1 MSKPKNLQRQKEMF
15 KLVEQWQNSTQNKK
29 QFCRDHSININTFIY
44 WTQKY
49 KKNMSENNNS
59 NFVELKISEDKPKIS
74 DDQIKLI
81 YPNGVQA
88 EIPTNT
94 NIGLIRSLINL

>member
-1 MSKPKNLQRQKEMF
+1 MAKPKNLQRQIQMF
-15 KLVEQWQNSTQNKK
+15 KLVEQWQNSTQNRK

-44 WTQKY
+44 WSQKY
-49 KKNMSENNNS
+49 KKNESENNNS
-59 NFVELKISEDKPKIS
+59 KFIELKITENKPQTS
-74 DDQIKLI
+74 DFQIKLI

-88 EIPTNT
+88 EISANT

>member
-1 MSKPKNLQRQKEMF
+1 MAKPKNSQRQVQMF
-15 KLVEQWQNSTQNKK
+15 KLVEQWQNSSQSRK
-29 QFCRDHSININTFIY
+29 QFCREHSININTFIY

-49 KKNMSENNNS
+49 KKYQSENNNS
-59 NFVELKISEDKPKIS
+59 NFVELKITENNPKKS
-74 DDQIKLI
+74 DTPIKLI

-88 EIPTNT
+88 EISANT

>member
-1 MSKPKNLQRQKEMF
+1 MAKVKNYQRQVQMF
-15 KLVEQWQNSTQNKK
+15 DLVEQWQRSSQNRK
-29 QFCRDHSININTFIY
+29 QFCRDHSININTFTY
-44 WTQKY
+44 WQQKY
-49 KKNMSENNNS
+49 KKNESENNNS
-59 NFVELKISEDKPKIS
+59 KFVELKITENKSKIS
-74 DDQIKLI
+74 DSQIKLI

>member
-1 MSKPKNLQRQKEMF
+1 MAKPKNIQRQNQMF
-15 KLVEQWQNSTQNKK
+15 ALVEQWHNSSQNRK

-49 KKNMSENNNS
+49 QKNQHENNNS
-59 NFVELKISEDKPKIS
+59 KFVELKITENKPKIS
-74 DDQIKLI
+74 DSQIKLI

-88 EIPTNT
+88 EISANT
-94 NIGLIRSLINL
+94 NIELIRSLINL